1 MCQLFFYLK
10 LQLCHLYN
18 KRKRG
23 KRMNSFLQSITDRVT
38 SKKGMWMTLG
48 IWLLVTMLLAV
59 LAPSAKDYEVS
70 SIDSIPSDAKSMIAQ
85 KKQDQYFKN
94 NEGTPAI
101 LVFQKDG
108 KNITISDLNPLF
120 EEIDQVEGIKEYVP
134 LTTMPPQAT
143 VSFFS
148 EDQTTLILPLTLEPS
163 LESKEM
169 RTVLEEITEIVKKKT
184 DLTLNIT
191 GPAGIAV
198 DSLNLFS
205 RADIVLLLSTVG
217 IILILLVVIYR
228 SPLLALIPLIAAA
241 FVYEVVNQVLGLMG
255 ASGLVISNQTFS
267 IMTILLF
274 AAVIDY
280 SLFVFSRYREELKK
294 SESKF
299 EAMKHAMRETGLP
312 VFFSGGTVLA
322 AMLVLFFAQFGDY
335 RNFAPVFA
343 TAMLIIMIASITLV
357 PALFTLF
364 GRRSFWPKIPRVGE
378 DTVKS
383 SSAWSKVGRFVVKK
397 PVVSASIIG
406 LILLAS
412 ALNMLNL
419 NYEFD
424 TMKSFPKDMPSRQGY
439 EILEEKFE
447 KGDLAA
453 TTILFEAKEAVT
465 PEQQAALLQVLADQD
480 LVSNVRP
487 NGSTTDKTVIQYSL
501 TFKESPYAA
510 ETMDALEKMRD
521 NADKLVAD
529 SNLDGELYFAGET
542 AKKVDDRAINDRDLI
557 VIVLLESLL
566 IFVML
571 IVMTKSFKM
580 PIYMMGTIL
589 ISFLA
594 AVGLGMFLSS
604 LFFDIDT
611 ISNRVPLYSFV
622 FLVALGIDY
631 NIILISR
638 FMEERKKHSVKK
650 AVEIAVST
658 TGGVISSAGIILAA
672 TFAVLMTQPIQ
683 LLFVFGFIVA
693 VGILLDT
700 FLIRGILLPALIVLF
715 EKDKP
720 AVEKNVQ

>member
-1 MCQLFFYLK
+1 
-10 LQLCHLYN
+10 
-18 KRKRG
+18 
-23 KRMNSFLQSITDRVT
+23 MNSFLQSITDRVT

-48 IWLLVTMLLAV
+48 IWLLATVLLAV
-59 LAPSAKDYEVS
+59 LAPSAKEYEVS
-70 SIDSIPSDAKSMIAQ
+70 SIESIPAEAKSIIAQ
-85 KKQDQYFKN
+85 NKVDKYFSS
-94 NEGTPAI
+94 NEGIPAI
-101 LVFQKDG
+101 LVFQSDD
-108 KNITISDLNPLF
+108 NIVELSELSPLF
-120 EEIDQVEGIKEYVP
+120 EKIDQVEGIKEYVP
-134 LTTMPPQAT
+134 LTKMPPQAA
-143 VSFFS
+143 VNFFS
-148 EDQTTLILPLTLEPS
+148 KDQSTLILPITFESS
-163 LESKEM
+163 LESKEL
-169 RTVLEEITEIVKKKT
+169 RTKQEEISDIVKKET
-184 DLTLNIT
+184 NLTLYIT

-205 RADIVLLLSTVG
+205 RADLVLLFSTVG
-217 IILILLVVIYR
+217 LILILLIVIYR
-228 SPLLALIPLIAAA
+228 SPLLAFIPLIAAA

-255 ASGLVISNQTFS
+255 KAGLVISNQTFS

-294 SESKF
+294 FESKF
-299 EAMKHAMRETGLP
+299 DAMKQAMRETGMP

-322 AMLVLFFAQFGDY
+322 AMLVLFFAEFGDY

-343 TAMLIIMIASITLV
+343 AAMLIIMLASITLV
-357 PALFTLF
+357 PALFALF
-364 GRRSFWPKIPRVGE
+364 GRKSFWPRVPKVGE
-378 DTVKS
+378 EAVKS
-383 SSAWSKVGRFVVKK
+383 NSAWSKIGRFVVNK
-397 PVVSASIIG
+397 PVVSASVIG
-406 LILLAS
+406 LVLLAS

-447 KGDLAA
+447 KGDLAP
-453 TTILFEAKEAVT
+453 TTVLFEAKEEIT
-465 PEQQAALLQVLADQD
+465 PEQQAALLEKLSGQE

-487 NGSTTDKTVIQYSL
+487 SGMTSDKKVIQYSL
-501 TFKESPYAA
+501 TFKESPYAV
-510 ETMDALEKMRD
+510 ETMDALEELRN
-521 NADKLVAD
+521 NADKLLAD
-529 SNLDGELYFAGET
+529 TNLDGELHLAGET
-542 AKKVDDRAINDRDLI
+542 AKKVDDRATNDRDLI

-566 IFVML
+566 IFAML

-589 ISFLA
+589 VSFLA

-638 FMEERKKHSVKK
+638 FMEERKRHSVKK
-650 AVEIAVST
+650 AVEIAVAN

-715 EKDKP
+715 EKEKP
-720 AVEKNVQ
+720 AAEKNAE